1 MSAAEDLFQRYQG
14 HFVPRSFDPGFVV
27 LSFLVSLIGSISTL
41 ELINRRT
48 SRNGLFNHIYLVT
61 AAVTMGG
68 ISIWS
73 MHFVGNRAI
82 ILAQDQPELRI
93 VYSSQYT
100 AISFFLPIIVLLTAF
115 VATGTNNHVSY
126 WRICGGGTLAGG
138 AICGMHYLG
147 NASIANYSCQYDRGN
162 VIGSAVISV
171 VASNVALAIFFLWR
185 ASWTNSWWKRGLSGV
200 LLASAVSGM
209 HWDASTGTHYRLV
222 KLNTNGQ
229 FSRNTVVIVVTVLSF
244 VAALIVAGVVVHG
257 TWVVRSNAKKARHV
271 VLAAAIYDRAGRIL
285 VSPDGLLPSEKITDT
300 YIEKA
305 PSDTFSI
312 ENPLF
317 QWMFQASRNWGAM
330 SEMITSMANHVTYL
344 PGNSRGRSVRLISE
358 NGQLIDH
365 YDVVFRELF
374 CLAAASIAN
383 RLKEPFSNVGVLWD
397 EILPTGEFRQHSP
410 RENPGDLSERGE
422 SLSINESQGGRGS
435 LMILVRRLEH
445 SSDVDRLEAAGFRFT
460 NVPQISSIIRSG
472 MKIKTPDLTRILS
485 DLATYAE
492 HTMMDPAVHLGFFGI
507 RARVSEYGFD
517 VLVER
522 GARNLLPSLKL
533 PLERL
538 EPWHTEFLRQFD
550 GLNVPSLHKALR
562 DASKSRTKNEA
573 EFARTL
579 TDAISVLCTRIDNR
593 RILDEA
599 TLSCRTVQV
608 PCEPRDGSTAAQEC
622 TMIVL
627 HSVIPIHYSL
637 SGQSCE
643 FIPLSFFKIH
653 QMVHKNSPYQ
663 AAFTQHLHRELVP
676 TIKGLP
682 ATINTPPSRQQGP
695 RGPQRD
701 WRYGVRRLARNALSR
716 KNSAF
721 RAVDAEGNPIPIKL
735 GSKLSSGS
743 SNQSSTLELWNR
755 EESGIKMN
763 DTLPERS
770 MGMKKAVRN
779 VSSLGGILVS
789 QEIKVAISR
798 VDETDGRSLG
808 NSRSS
813 RDQCPPPTPPSQPAA
828 ASPKRSGHARTKT
841 EASSRGV
848 ELESLPPSANDSNGY
863 ARPTLGLTAE
873 ASGSV
878 VEVKTFVDELF
889 SACFERH

>member
-14 HFVPRSFDPGFVV
+14 HFVPRSFNPGFVI

-82 ILAQDQPELRI
+82 ILAQDQPELQI

-115 VATGTNNHVSY
+115 VATGTNNHVSF

-147 NASIANYSCQYDRGN
+147 NASIANYSCRYDLAN

-209 HWDASTGTHYRLV
+209 HWCASTGTHYRLV

-229 FSRNTVVIVVTVLSF
+229 FSRNTVVIFVTVLSF

-257 TWVVRSNAKKARHV
+257 TWVARSNAKKARHV
-271 VLAAAIYDRAGRIL
+271 VLAAAVFDRAGRIL

-330 SEMITSMANHVTYL
+330 SEMIISMANHVTYL

-358 NGQLIDH
+358 NGQLIEH

-374 CLAAASIAN
+374 CLAAASIAS
-383 RLKEPFSNVGVLWD
+383 RLKESLSNVGVLWD
-397 EILPTGEFRQHSP
+397 EILPTGEFRQNSP

-435 LMILVRRLEH
+435 LMVLVRRLEH
-445 SSDVDRLEAAGFRFT
+445 SSDVERLEAAGFRFADVHQVS
-460 NVPQISSIIRSG
+460 NIIRSG
-472 MKIKTPDLTRILS
+472 MKIKTPDLTRILGG
-485 DLATYAE
+485 LAMYAE
-492 HTMMDPAVHLGFFGI
+492 HTMMDAVVHLGFFGI

-538 EPWHTEFLRQFD
+538 QPWHPEFLRQFD
-550 GLNVPSLHKALR
+550 GLNVPSLLKALR
-562 DASKSRTKNEA
+562 DASKSWTKSEA

-579 TDAISVLCTRIDNR
+579 TDAISILCTRIDNR

-608 PCEPRDGSTAAQEC
+608 PCEPRDGATAAQEC

-627 HSVIPIHYSL
+627 NSVIPIHYSL
-637 SGQSCE
+637 SSQSCE

-676 TIKGLP
+676 TIKGLS
-682 ATINTPPSRQQGP
+682 ATINKPNRQQGP

-701 WRYGVRRLARNALSR
+701 WRYGVRRLARNMFGR
-716 KNSAF
+716 NNPAF
-721 RAVDAEGNPIPIKL
+721 RAVDAEGNPIPTKL
-735 GSKLSSGS
+735 GSKLSSSS

-763 DTLPERS
+763 DTLPKRS
-770 MGMKKAVRN
+770 TGMKKAVRN

-798 VDETDGRSLG
+798 VDETDGRSLEI
-808 NSRSS
+808 S
-813 RDQCPPPTPPSQPAA
+813 PPPTPPSQPAA

-841 EASSRGV
+841 GASSHRV
-848 ELESLPPSANDSNGY
+848 ELESLPPRANDSNGY
-863 ARPTLGLTAE
+863 ARPTLGLTVE

-878 VEVKTFVDELF
+878 IEVKTFVDELF